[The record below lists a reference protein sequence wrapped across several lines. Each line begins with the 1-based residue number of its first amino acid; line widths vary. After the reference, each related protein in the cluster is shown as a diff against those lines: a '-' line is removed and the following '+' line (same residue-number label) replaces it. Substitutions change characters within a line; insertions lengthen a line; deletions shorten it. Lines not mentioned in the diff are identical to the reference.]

1 MAGLPQ
7 ATPFAHDVSARFA
20 SAVALTCWIL
30 FVSSVVQSQSVPS
43 KKTLTPAQQASVDGL
58 ALVKKKRLDDAI
70 KTFEGGL
77 KSDPQNLVLLNAIG
91 AAYTLKGNSEQ
102 ARSYF
107 LQCVGIDP
115 GFAPARKNLAI
126 AYFNSGE
133 YTLAVP
139 ELNKLAEA
147 PGESRRTAQLFLGLI
162 AAKERD
168 NLKAISALTSAG
180 ELLYQYPEALLA
192 LAQSYF
198 ELQQSGKAKSVL
210 SHLSSLTGVTAS
222 EHFSAGLLYS
232 QLGQNEKALAEF
244 ERVRRASPQFP
255 RLTYQRA
262 SALEALGRSQEALK
276 MLEDS
281 TKESP
286 DAGSLNLL
294 ARVAEENHQTALAF
308 QSLRLAA
315 KLEPEKEENYL
326 DFSTLCMD
334 HGNNVLALEAA
345 DVGLSHLP
353 DSYRLQIQRG
363 AVLDKLNRF
372 NEAEEIL
379 RKASG
384 LQQDNSAALLSLGIV
399 QAHAGKL
406 EDAVGTLETAINK
419 SPGNYYAHYFLG
431 NTLLQ
436 MNPQRDPALITRAED
451 AYKQSIR
458 LNPSFADAYFQLA
471 QLYLQKDPK
480 VAEKNLLECLRRDPR
495 HPSAEYVL
503 AQLYL
508 KTGRPSEAQKMLQRF
523 KSHKKKATEE
533 EKIPGVEPAPN

>member
-1 MAGLPQ
+1 MTGPPP
-7 ATPFAHDVSARFA
+7 ATPFAHNVSARFA
-20 SAVALTCWIL
+20 CEVALVCWMVL
-30 FVSSVVQSQSVPS
+30 LPSVVQPQSSPG
-43 KKTLTPAQQASVDGL
+43 KKTLTAAQQASIDGL

-70 KTFEGGL
+70 KTFEAGL

-91 AAYTLKGNSEQ
+91 AAYTLKGNPEQ
-102 ARSYF
+102 ARAYF
-107 LQCVGIDP
+107 LQCLAIDP
-115 GFAPARKNLAI
+115 GFVPARKNRAI

-139 ELNKLAEA
+139 ELNKLADSA
-147 PGESRRTAQLFLGLI
+147 GASRRTAQLFLGLI
-162 AAKERD
+162 AAKQKD
-168 NLKAISALTSAG
+168 YAKTISALTSSG
-180 ELLYQYPEALLA
+180 ELLYQYPEALLS

-198 ELQQSGKAKSVL
+198 ELRQSGKAESVL
-210 SHLSSLTGVTAS
+210 SHLNSVTGVTAS
-222 EHFSAGLLYS
+222 EHFNAGVLYS
-232 QLGQNEKALAEF
+232 QLGRNEKALLEF
-244 ERVRRASPQFP
+244 DRVRRASPEFP
-255 RLTYQRA
+255 RVEYQRA
-262 SALEALGRSQEALK
+262 YALEELGRSQQALK
-276 MLEDS
+276 LLEDS
-281 TKESP
+281 TKENP
-286 DAGSLNLL
+286 DGDSLNLL
-294 ARVAEENHQTALAF
+294 ARVAEENHETALAF

-315 KLEPEKEENYL
+315 KLQPEKEENYL

-334 HGNNVLALEAA
+334 HGNHVLALEAV

-353 DSYRLQIQRG
+353 DSYRLQIQKG

-372 NEAEEIL
+372 HEAEEIL
-379 RKASG
+379 RTASA

-399 QAHAGKL
+399 QAHAGKS
-406 EDAVGTLETAINK
+406 EDAAGTLEAAIAK

-436 MNPQRDPALITRAED
+436 LNPRRDPELVTKAED
-451 AYKQSIR
+451 AYQQSIR

-480 VAEKNLLECLRRDPR
+480 LAEKNLVECLRRDPS

-533 EKIPGVEPAPN
+533 EKIPGVEPVPN

>member
-1 MAGLPQ
+1 MTGPPP
-7 ATPFAHDVSARFA
+7 ATPFAHNVSARFA
-20 SAVALTCWIL
+20 CGVALVCWIVFL
-30 FVSSVVQSQSVPS
+30 PSVVQPQSS
-43 KKTLTPAQQASVDGL
+43 SGKKTLTAAQQASVDGL

-70 KTFEGGL
+70 ETFAAGL

-102 ARSYF
+102 AREYF
-107 LQCVGIDP
+107 LQCLAIDP
-115 GFAPARKNLAI
+115 GFVPARKNLAI

-139 ELNKLAEA
+139 ELNKLADS
-147 PGESRRTAQLFLGLI
+147 PGASRRTAQLFLGLI
-162 AAKERD
+162 AAKQKD
-168 NLKAISALTSAG
+168 YANTISALTSAG
-180 ELLYQYPEALLA
+180 ELLYQYPEALLS

-198 ELQQSGKAKSVL
+198 ELRQSGKAESVL
-210 SHLSSLTGVTAS
+210 SRLNSITGVTTS
-222 EHFSAGLLYS
+222 EHFSAGVLYS
-232 QLGQNEKALAEF
+232 QLGKNEKALAEF
-244 ERVRRASPQFP
+244 DRVRRASPEFP
-255 RLTYQRA
+255 RVEYQRA
-262 SALEALGRSQEALK
+262 SALEELGRSQQALK
-276 MLEDS
+276 LLEDS
-281 TKESP
+281 TKENP
-286 DAGSLNLL
+286 DGDSLNLL
-294 ARVAEENHQTALAF
+294 ARVAEENHETALAF
-308 QSLRLAA
+308 QSLRTAA

-334 HGNNVLALEAA
+334 HGNNVLALEAV

-353 DSYRLQIQRG
+353 DSYRLQVQKG

-372 NEAEEIL
+372 HEAEEIL
-379 RKASG
+379 RTASG

-406 EDAVGTLETAINK
+406 EDAAGALEAAISK

-436 MNPQRDPALITRAED
+436 LNPQRDPELITKAEN
-451 AYKQSIR
+451 AYQQSIR

-480 VAEKNLLECLRRDPR
+480 LAEKNLVECLRRDPG

-508 KTGRPSEAQKMLQRF
+508 KTGRPSEAQKMLERF

-533 EKIPGVEPAPN
+533 EKIPGVEPVPN